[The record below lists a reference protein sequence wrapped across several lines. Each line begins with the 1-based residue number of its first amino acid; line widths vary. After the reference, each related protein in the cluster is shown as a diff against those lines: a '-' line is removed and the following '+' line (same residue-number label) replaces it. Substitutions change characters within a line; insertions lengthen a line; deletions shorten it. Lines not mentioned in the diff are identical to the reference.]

1 MSVGVTVFSTL
12 QENPVNPFR
21 TMGSKRL
28 YSNQYSNQSGTAEAT
43 AFVSFVNKENEGF
56 FVFILNITE
65 KKGFYVVMK
74 LNGSEILLEC
84 LLEQG
89 VDTVFGYP
97 GGSVLNIYDALY
109 KYSDK
114 ITHILTAH
122 EQGAC
127 HAADGYARSS
137 GRTGVVIATSG
148 PGATNLVTGIAT
160 AYMDSI
166 PLVAITGNVPVSLLG
181 LDSFQEVDIAGIT
194 MPVTKHNYIV
204 KDVRELADTVRE
216 AFYIAN
222 TGRKGP
228 VLIDVPIDVQNAP
241 VRKFKYPDS
250 VSMRTYKPTV
260 KGHIVQIKKVIAE
273 LEKAKR
279 PVICAGGGVL
289 LGDAQKLLQEFSHR
303 HKIPVVTTMMGIGA
317 MQTEDPLYF
326 GMVGNN
332 GAPCANRAMNEADMI
347 IMVGARVADRAVN
360 QPEIITKNKVLV
372 HMDVDPAEIGKNAG
386 PTIPLVGDAKH
397 IFSDMLEQEL
407 DGDYS
412 EWVVCLQEYEKTMAD
427 TRKPDPAFVDPAEF
441 VRRLSDK
448 MEQDAVYV
456 ADVGQNQIWSCRN
469 CKIREGSFL
478 TSGGMGTM
486 GYSIPAAMGAKL
498 GAPGRQVVA
507 VCGDGSFQMSMM
519 EFATMRQY
527 QVPVKIVVIANHYLG
542 MVREYQQNTYKGR
555 YSVVELGGGPD
566 LEKLAQA
573 YGMDFIRLEA
583 PDKMD
588 EAIDAFLKDEDAV
601 LMECVINPMD
611 TVK

>member
-1 MSVGVTVFSTL
+1 MNGAQAMVKCL
-12 QENPVNPFR
+12 
-21 TMGSKRL
+21 
-28 YSNQYSNQSGTAEAT
+28 
-43 AFVSFVNKENEGF
+43 ENEG
-56 FVFILNITE
+56 VE
-65 KKGFYVVMK
+65 M
-74 LNGSEILLEC
+74 
-84 LLEQG
+84 
-89 VDTVFGYP
+89 VFGYP
-97 GGSVLNIYDALY
+97 GVAICPFYDSLLDTDIKSVLIR
-109 KYSDK
+109 
-114 ITHILTAH
+114 T
-122 EQGAC
+122 EQNAA
-127 HAADGYARSS
+127 HAASGLARV
-137 GRTGVVIATSG
+137 TGKVGVCAVTSG
-148 PGATNLVTGIAT
+148 PGATNLITGIAT
-160 AYMDSI
+160 AFADSI
-166 PLVAITGNVPVSLLG
+166 PLVCITRQVNSELIGSDVFQEADITGAAE
-181 LDSFQEVDIAGIT
+181 SFVKYSYLVKNAEDIPQIF
-194 MPVTKHNYIV
+194 K
-204 KDVRELADTVRE
+204 E

-289 LGDAQKLLQEFSHR
+289 LGDAQKLLREFSHR

-407 DGDYS
+407 GGDYS

>member
-1 MSVGVTVFSTL
+1 MNGAQAMVKCL
-12 QENPVNPFR
+12 
-21 TMGSKRL
+21 
-28 YSNQYSNQSGTAEAT
+28 
-43 AFVSFVNKENEGF
+43 ENEG
-56 FVFILNITE
+56 VE
-65 KKGFYVVMK
+65 M
-74 LNGSEILLEC
+74 
-84 LLEQG
+84 
-89 VDTVFGYP
+89 VFGYP
-97 GGSVLNIYDALY
+97 GVAICPFYDSLLDTDIKSVLIR
-109 KYSDK
+109 
-114 ITHILTAH
+114 T
-122 EQGAC
+122 EQNAA
-127 HAADGYARSS
+127 HAASGLARV
-137 GRTGVVIATSG
+137 TGKVGVCAVTSG
-148 PGATNLVTGIAT
+148 PGATNLITGIAT
-160 AYMDSI
+160 AFADSI
-166 PLVAITGNVPVSLLG
+166 PLVCITGQVNSELIGSDV
-181 LDSFQEVDIAGIT
+181 FQEADITGAAESF
-194 MPVTKHNYIV
+194 V
-204 KDVRELADTVRE
+204 KYSYLVKNAEDIPQIFKE

-289 LGDAQKLLQEFSHR
+289 LGDAQKLLREFSHR

-412 EWVVCLQEYEKTMAD
+412 EWVVCLQEYEKTMTD

-573 YGMDFIRLEA
+573 YGMDLIRLEA

>member
-1 MSVGVTVFSTL
+1 MNGAQAMVKCL
-12 QENPVNPFR
+12 
-21 TMGSKRL
+21 
-28 YSNQYSNQSGTAEAT
+28 
-43 AFVSFVNKENEGF
+43 ENEG
-56 FVFILNITE
+56 VE
-65 KKGFYVVMK
+65 M
-74 LNGSEILLEC
+74 
-84 LLEQG
+84 
-89 VDTVFGYP
+89 VFGYP
-97 GGSVLNIYDALY
+97 GVAICPFYDSLLDTDIKSVLIR
-109 KYSDK
+109 
-114 ITHILTAH
+114 T
-122 EQGAC
+122 EQNAA
-127 HAADGYARSS
+127 HAASGLARV
-137 GRTGVVIATSG
+137 TGKVGVCAVTSG
-148 PGATNLVTGIAT
+148 PGATNLITGIAT
-160 AYMDSI
+160 AFADSI
-166 PLVAITGNVPVSLLG
+166 PLVCITGQVNSELIGSDV
-181 LDSFQEVDIAGIT
+181 FQEADITGAAESF
-194 MPVTKHNYIV
+194 V
-204 KDVRELADTVRE
+204 KYSYLVKNAEDIPQIFKE

-289 LGDAQKLLQEFSHR
+289 LGDAQKLLREFSHR

-412 EWVVCLQEYEKTMAD
+412 EWVVCLQEYEKTMTD

-573 YGMDFIRLEA
+573 YGMDFIHLEA

>member
-1 MSVGVTVFSTL
+1 MNGAQAMVKCL
-12 QENPVNPFR
+12 
-21 TMGSKRL
+21 
-28 YSNQYSNQSGTAEAT
+28 
-43 AFVSFVNKENEGF
+43 ENEG
-56 FVFILNITE
+56 VE
-65 KKGFYVVMK
+65 M
-74 LNGSEILLEC
+74 
-84 LLEQG
+84 
-89 VDTVFGYP
+89 VFGYP
-97 GGSVLNIYDALY
+97 GVAICPFYDSLLDTDIKSVLIR
-109 KYSDK
+109 
-114 ITHILTAH
+114 T
-122 EQGAC
+122 EQNAA
-127 HAADGYARSS
+127 HAASGLARV
-137 GRTGVVIATSG
+137 TGKVGVCAVTSG
-148 PGATNLVTGIAT
+148 PGATNLITGIAT
-160 AYMDSI
+160 AFADSI
-166 PLVAITGNVPVSLLG
+166 PLVCITGQVNSELIGSDV
-181 LDSFQEVDIAGIT
+181 FQEADITGAAESF
-194 MPVTKHNYIV
+194 V
-204 KDVRELADTVRE
+204 KYSYLVKNAEDIPQIFKE

-486 GYSIPAAMGAKL
+486 SYSIPAAMGAKL

>member
-1 MSVGVTVFSTL
+1 MNGAQAMVKCL
-12 QENPVNPFR
+12 
-21 TMGSKRL
+21 
-28 YSNQYSNQSGTAEAT
+28 
-43 AFVSFVNKENEGF
+43 ENEG
-56 FVFILNITE
+56 VE
-65 KKGFYVVMK
+65 M
-74 LNGSEILLEC
+74 
-84 LLEQG
+84 
-89 VDTVFGYP
+89 VFGYP
-97 GGSVLNIYDALY
+97 GVAICPFYDSLLDTDIKSVLIR
-109 KYSDK
+109 
-114 ITHILTAH
+114 T
-122 EQGAC
+122 EQNAA
-127 HAADGYARSS
+127 HAASGLARV
-137 GRTGVVIATSG
+137 TGKVGVCAVTSG
-148 PGATNLVTGIAT
+148 PGATNLITGIAT
-160 AYMDSI
+160 AFADSI
-166 PLVAITGNVPVSLLG
+166 PLVCITGQVNSELIGSDV
-181 LDSFQEVDIAGIT
+181 FQEADITGAAESF
-194 MPVTKHNYIV
+194 V
-204 KDVRELADTVRE
+204 KYSYLVKNAEDIPQIFKE

-289 LGDAQKLLQEFSHR
+289 LGDAQKLLREFSHR

-372 HMDVDPAEIGKNAG
+372 HIDVDPAEIGKNAG
-386 PTIPLVGDAKH
+386 PSIPLVGDAKH

>member
-1 MSVGVTVFSTL
+1 MNGAQAMVKCL
-12 QENPVNPFR
+12 
-21 TMGSKRL
+21 
-28 YSNQYSNQSGTAEAT
+28 
-43 AFVSFVNKENEGF
+43 ENEG
-56 FVFILNITE
+56 VE
-65 KKGFYVVMK
+65 M
-74 LNGSEILLEC
+74 
-84 LLEQG
+84 
-89 VDTVFGYP
+89 VFGYP
-97 GGSVLNIYDALY
+97 GVAICPFYDSLLDTDIKSVLIR
-109 KYSDK
+109 
-114 ITHILTAH
+114 T
-122 EQGAC
+122 EQNAA
-127 HAADGYARSS
+127 HAASGLARV
-137 GRTGVVIATSG
+137 TGKVGVCAVTSG
-148 PGATNLVTGIAT
+148 PGATNLITGIAT
-160 AYMDSI
+160 AFADSI
-166 PLVAITGNVPVSLLG
+166 PLVCITGQVNSELIGSDV
-181 LDSFQEVDIAGIT
+181 FQEADITGAAESF
-194 MPVTKHNYIV
+194 V
-204 KDVRELADTVRE
+204 KYSYLVKNAEDIPQIFKE

-412 EWVVCLQEYEKTMAD
+412 EWVVCLQEYEKTMTD

-527 QVPVKIVVIANHYLG
+527 QVPVKIVVIANQYLG

>member
-1 MSVGVTVFSTL
+1 MNGAQAMVKCL
-12 QENPVNPFR
+12 
-21 TMGSKRL
+21 
-28 YSNQYSNQSGTAEAT
+28 
-43 AFVSFVNKENEGF
+43 ENEG
-56 FVFILNITE
+56 VE
-65 KKGFYVVMK
+65 M
-74 LNGSEILLEC
+74 
-84 LLEQG
+84 
-89 VDTVFGYP
+89 VFGYP
-97 GGSVLNIYDALY
+97 GVAICPFYDSLLDTDIKSVLIR
-109 KYSDK
+109 
-114 ITHILTAH
+114 T
-122 EQGAC
+122 EQNAA
-127 HAADGYARSS
+127 HAASGLARV
-137 GRTGVVIATSG
+137 TGKVGVCAVTSG
-148 PGATNLVTGIAT
+148 PGATNLITGIAT
-160 AYMDSI
+160 AFADSI
-166 PLVAITGNVPVSLLG
+166 PLVCITGQVNSELIGSDV
-181 LDSFQEVDIAGIT
+181 FQEADITGAAESF
-194 MPVTKHNYIV
+194 V
-204 KDVRELADTVRE
+204 KYSYLVKNAEDIPQIFKE

-289 LGDAQKLLQEFSHR
+289 LGDAQKLLREFSHR

-332 GAPCANRAMNEADMI
+332 GAPCANRAMNEADMV

-412 EWVVCLQEYEKTMAD
+412 EWVVWLQEYEKTMTD

>member
-1 MSVGVTVFSTL
+1 MNGAQAMVKCL
-12 QENPVNPFR
+12 
-21 TMGSKRL
+21 
-28 YSNQYSNQSGTAEAT
+28 
-43 AFVSFVNKENEGF
+43 ENEG
-56 FVFILNITE
+56 VE
-65 KKGFYVVMK
+65 M
-74 LNGSEILLEC
+74 
-84 LLEQG
+84 
-89 VDTVFGYP
+89 VFGYP
-97 GGSVLNIYDALY
+97 GVAICPFYDSLLDTDIKSVLIR
-109 KYSDK
+109 
-114 ITHILTAH
+114 T
-122 EQGAC
+122 EQNAA
-127 HAADGYARSS
+127 HAASGLARV
-137 GRTGVVIATSG
+137 TGKVGVCAVTSG
-148 PGATNLVTGIAT
+148 PGATNLITGIAT
-160 AYMDSI
+160 AFADSI
-166 PLVAITGNVPVSLLG
+166 PLVCITGQVNSELIGSDV
-181 LDSFQEVDIAGIT
+181 FQEADITGAAESF
-194 MPVTKHNYIV
+194 V
-204 KDVRELADTVRE
+204 KYSYLVKNAEDIPQIFKE

-289 LGDAQKLLQEFSHR
+289 LGDAQKLLREFSHR

-448 MEQDAVYV
+448 MERDAVYV

-573 YGMDFIRLEA
+573 YGMDFIHLEA

>member
-1 MSVGVTVFSTL
+1 MNGAQAMVKCL
-12 QENPVNPFR
+12 
-21 TMGSKRL
+21 
-28 YSNQYSNQSGTAEAT
+28 
-43 AFVSFVNKENEGF
+43 ENEG
-56 FVFILNITE
+56 VE
-65 KKGFYVVMK
+65 M
-74 LNGSEILLEC
+74 
-84 LLEQG
+84 
-89 VDTVFGYP
+89 VFGYP
-97 GGSVLNIYDALY
+97 GVAICPFYDSLLDTDIKSVLIR
-109 KYSDK
+109 
-114 ITHILTAH
+114 T
-122 EQGAC
+122 EQNAA
-127 HAADGYARSS
+127 HAASGLARV
-137 GRTGVVIATSG
+137 TGKVGVCAVTSG
-148 PGATNLVTGIAT
+148 PGATNLITGIAT
-160 AYMDSI
+160 AFADSI
-166 PLVAITGNVPVSLLG
+166 PLVCITGQVNSELIGSDV
-181 LDSFQEVDIAGIT
+181 FQEADITGAAESF
-194 MPVTKHNYIV
+194 V
-204 KDVRELADTVRE
+204 KYSYLVKNAEDIPQIFKE

-289 LGDAQKLLQEFSHR
+289 LGDAQKLLREFSHR

-566 LEKLAQA
+566 LGKLAQA